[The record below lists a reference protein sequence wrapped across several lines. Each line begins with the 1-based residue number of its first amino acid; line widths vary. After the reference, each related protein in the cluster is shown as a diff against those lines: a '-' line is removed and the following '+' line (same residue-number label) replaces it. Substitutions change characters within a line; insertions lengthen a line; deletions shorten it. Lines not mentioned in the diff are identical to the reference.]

1 MAVVLDALASYLQ
14 DMLVEMVEE
23 EVHLLLGV
31 PDEIEKMG
39 IKLGDL
45 KRFLADADKRNIRDE
60 TVQSWVRELRNAM
73 YDATNILDLCQINA
87 MERGP
92 TKDKGC
98 FNPLLFCIRNPLHAH
113 DIGNRIKSLNKRL
126 DDIEK
131 RSKAFNFN
139 LASYEDNTRMVESS
153 LRTRRETTGEDEFG
167 VVGEK
172 IEEDTRSLVDLLIKK
187 EKNVH
192 EHKNVM
198 VYAIVGVGGI
208 GKTTLAKKIFNHD
221 IIKQEYEKRIWLSVN
236 KEFNDIDLLERAITE
251 AQGDLQAARNTKAA
265 LERTL
270 KEALKGCKT
279 LLVMDDVWDPH
290 VWEKVLE
297 PPLINSLARGSR
309 VLVTTRHDMVARGM
323 MAEVPYHHVKKL
335 EHEDAWSLL
344 KKQVIGNGNNDEKN
358 VDRLK
363 EIGMEIIAKCDGLPL
378 AVKVM
383 GGLLRQKNT
392 RQRDWEKILNDSI
405 WSVSQMPEELNYA
418 VYISYQDLNPNLKS
432 CFLHYAL
439 LTQNTV
445 FYDDNI
451 VAMWISEGFVHG
463 NSTCDLEALGKD
475 YYGELIARNLIEP
488 DQLYLDQAVCNM
500 HDVVRSFAQYVSRDE
515 ALVAQKIEVGL
526 TNKLNSQ
533 NVTRLS
539 LECKESESNEL
550 EWSSLQANRSLR
562 TLILVG
568 KMKINRGDSLLS
580 FPCLR
585 TLHIEDGNF
594 DALSKSLVQLKHLRY
609 LSIRGS
615 DTSRLP
621 KRIAMMKFLQCINI
635 SYCKSLVK
643 LPRDIGELRQLR
655 YLSLVDSGIN
665 SIPKSFGGLTNLRL
679 LFGFPAHVEGDW
691 CSLEELGPLN
701 KLMRLDIDGLENVSS
716 SAFAIKARLREKV
729 RLSYLVLKGTSTRR
743 GPHRLVKEVEQQQIQ
758 KVFDEL
764 CPPPCLETLLIEGY
778 FSQQLPK
785 WMMPTK
791 ISSLG
796 NLRNLEMEDLPYCT
810 DLPDGLW
817 QLPSLE
823 FLKIESAPGIKRV
836 GPEFVLPHHHEHPSP
851 MENVGSDLEIEVDE
865 CSGLERISNLPN
877 LQSLVIFRCPG
888 LKVLEGLPALQ
899 RLGLEDYDMKTLPG
913 YVRNVNP
920 RDLDLYCDILLLAS
934 IAKGK
939 SSPEWDKFSHI
950 KHVKAYAHDNDNNIG
965 RKWYVKYTRDPFSFK
980 TNISLS
986 ADASGDETEE
996 ALLDEVEQI
1005 SRNEI
1010 EEEHVNVEQLRE

>member
-1 MAVVLDALASYLQ
+1 
-14 DMLVEMVEE
+14 
-23 EVHLLLGV
+23 
-31 PDEIEKMG
+31 
-39 IKLGDL
+39 
-45 KRFLADADKRNIRDE
+45 
-60 TVQSWVRELRNAM
+60 
-73 YDATNILDLCQINA
+73 
-87 MERGP
+87 
-92 TKDKGC
+92 
-98 FNPLLFCIRNPLHAH
+98 
-113 DIGNRIKSLNKRL
+113 
-126 DDIEK
+126 
-131 RSKAFNFN
+131 
-139 LASYEDNTRMVESS
+139 
-153 LRTRRETTGEDEFG
+153 
-167 VVGEK
+167 
-172 IEEDTRSLVDLLIKK
+172 
-187 EKNVH
+187 
-192 EHKNVM
+192 
-198 VYAIVGVGGI
+198 
-208 GKTTLAKKIFNHD
+208 
-221 IIKQEYEKRIWLSVN
+221 
-236 KEFNDIDLLERAITE
+236 
-251 AQGDLQAARNTKAA
+251 
-265 LERTL
+265 
-270 KEALKGCKT
+270 
-279 LLVMDDVWDPH
+279 
-290 VWEKVLE
+290 
-297 PPLINSLARGSR
+297 
-309 VLVTTRHDMVARGM
+309 MVARGM

-335 EHEDAWSLL
+335 EHEDAWCLL

-363 EIGMEIIAKCDGLPL
+363 EIGMEIIEKCDGLPL

-418 VYISYQDLNPNLKS
+418 VYLSYQDLNPNLKS

-439 LTQNTV
+439 LAKNTV
-445 FYDDNI
+445 FYANSI
-451 VAMWISEGFVHG
+451 IAMWISEGFVHG

-475 YYGELIARNLIEP
+475 YHGQLIARNLIEP
-488 DQLYLDQAVCNM
+488 DEWYLDQTVCNM
-500 HDVVRSFAQYVSRDE
+500 HDVVRSFAQYVARDE
-515 ALVAQKIEVGL
+515 AVIAQKIEVGL

-562 TLILVG
+562 TLILFG
-568 KMKINRGDSLLS
+568 KMKINPDDSLLS

-594 DALSKSLVQLKHLRY
+594 DALSESLVQLKHLRY

-655 YLSLVDSGIN
+655 YLSLIDSGIK
-665 SIPKSFGGLTNLRL
+665 SIPKSFCGLTNLRVL
-679 LFGFPAHVEGDW
+679 NGFPVHMEGDW
-691 CSLEELGPLN
+691 CSLEELGPLSQ
-701 KLMRLDIDGLENVSS
+701 LSCLQICGLENVTS

-729 RLSYLVLKGTSTRR
+729 RLSHLALKGTSTR
-743 GPHRLVKEVEQQQIQ
+743 GGAHRLVKEVEQQQIQ

-764 CPPPCLETLLIEGY
+764 CPPPCLETLYIQGY

-785 WMMPTK
+785 WMMPTE

-796 NLRNLEMEDLPYCT
+796 SLRNLMMEDLPYCT

-823 FLKIESAPGIKRV
+823 YLQIKSASGIKRVV

-851 MENVGSDLEIEVDE
+851 MENVGSDLEILVGG
-865 CSGLERISNLPN
+865 CPGLERISNLPN
-877 LQSLVIFRCPG
+877 LQSLVIFRCPE

-913 YVRNVNP
+913 YVRNLNP
-920 RDLDLYCDILLLAS
+920 RDLYLYCDISLLAS

-950 KHVKAYAHDNDNNIG
+950 KHVKAYADYDDNYIK

-980 TNISLS
+980 TNISVS

-996 ALLDEVEQI
+996 VLLDEVEEI